1 MQHIQNIKTKAKWK
15 RAGAAFYATYPVFA
29 KREGLATVQLLP
41 AVEHRLLPGEDARGV
56 SIHHGL
62 HNLSEKYNNYE
73 NTRTELGSS
82 PIIIK
87 KFK

>member
-1 MQHIQNIKTKAKWK
+1 MLLTRSLPKGRGSRLNS
-15 RAGAAFYATYPVFA
+15 FYATYPVFA

-62 HNLSEKYNNYE
+62 HNLSEIYNH
-73 NTRTELGSS
+73 L
-82 PIIIK
+82 
-87 KFK
+87 